1 MPPADI
7 PSLAPHAYLPT
18 QLPAYYYHPHTL
30 DSLYSRVSRYLSR
43 SDHTMQII
51 VTLSIF
57 STHFLCLFVH
67 VTLQVVLQ
75 DLWDA
80 AHHHTYAR
88 DSCSSA
94 QLKGGL

>member
-1 MPPADI
+1 MRATGGHPQSGATR
-7 PSLAPHAYLPT
+7 LP

-75 DLWDA
+75 DL
-80 AHHHTYAR
+80 
-88 DSCSSA
+88 
-94 QLKGGL
+94 